1 MAQRLYLIKDYDTA
15 LVAMPK
21 WPITG
26 LNQPPVWK
34 NRQHTARTYCPNI
47 YIYIYCPSTT
57 YFFWMENIRRHRIT
71 IMWHWTVCADVFS
84 KPYWQVNRKRAHVT
98 FPFPSPNTVSWPQR
112 RRFDDVNQQGVKLI
126 WEVKFRPFLITHL
139 KVDESI
145 KGLLL
150 INLLPVVIFLQLL

>member
-112 RRFDDVNQQGVKLI
+112 FIIRQSTI
-126 WEVKFRPFLITHL
+126 WYAGSLVRWDKWL
-139 KVDESI
+139 VDQVSDNI
-145 KGLLL
+145 FSW
-150 INLLPVVIFLQLL
+150 LP